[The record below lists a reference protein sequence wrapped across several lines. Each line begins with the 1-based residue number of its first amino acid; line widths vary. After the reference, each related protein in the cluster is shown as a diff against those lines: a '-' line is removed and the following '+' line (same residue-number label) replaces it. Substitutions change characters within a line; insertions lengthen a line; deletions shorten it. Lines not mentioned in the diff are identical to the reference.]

1 MKLIMSRIKNS
12 PLLSC
17 LLVFGLVTSILLI
30 SIGTSFVS
38 SLFYGEKTI
47 DNNVPPNGEVY
58 SIFGHLKII
67 VIMKYL
73 TNCFPELI
81 MILDY
86 I

>member
-47 DNNVPPNGEVY
+47 DNNAPPNGEVY
-58 SIFGHLKII
+58 ALDGNLKNI
-67 VIMKYL
+67 VTMKYL
-73 TNCFPELI
+73 IDCFQELI
-81 MILDY
+81 MIPDY